1 MPLREYLPF
10 WEKLND
16 AQRRSLL
23 ASAKERTVSKGELL
37 HSGSADCVGLMIV
50 LAGQLREYMLSDEGK
65 ELTLYR
71 LLPPDICLLSASCL
85 MPSIQFEVFVE
96 AERDSRILLIPS
108 EAWQSL
114 MHQSLDTSN
123 YTLELMAERFSD
135 VMWLMEQVLYRR
147 MDARLSAF
155 LLEEQ
160 TLSGSD
166 VLELTHETIAR
177 HLGTAREV
185 ITRMLKYLQ
194 TTGAVALQRGG
205 VRILDREQ
213 LLKLAEGS
221 LR

>member
-50 LAGQLREYMLSDEGK
+50 ISGQLREYMLSDEGK

-114 MHQSLDTSN
+114 MHQSLDASN

-160 TLSGSD
+160 RLSGRD
-166 VLELTHETIAR
+166 DLELTHETIAR

-205 VRILDREQ
+205 IRILDREQ